1 MSPITKQLFI
11 FLVNFKSY
19 QSAYPNADFF
29 TCFVAMTAHV
39 LMDAGESFAYFET
52 MDGSLEWLQ
61 VVLEGEKVKYDMRF
75 YILYCLLSHKR

>member
-1 MSPITKQLFI
+1 
-11 FLVNFKSY
+11 
-19 QSAYPNADFF
+19 
-29 TCFVAMTAHV
+29 MTAHV

-75 YILYCLLSHKR
+75 YILYCLLSHKRLHVSVVTQDHFENVAC